1 MERLINYLLEK
12 ELATEQ
18 QIEKAREQQR
28 QSQQPM
34 TSLLIELGILDRGG
48 LLKALSEASGM
59 EVVDLERISPE
70 PAALEKV
77 PASQARLY
85 GVIPLK
91 FQDNSLTIALS
102 DPFNLRVVDDL
113 GFTTGA
119 EIIGKLAPRED
130 IHKAIQK
137 IYGSQLES
145 LGDLVGEIEKKLT
158 VSSVSETD
166 AEKLKDLA
174 SQTPVVKL
182 LDTVLLQAVND
193 KASDVHFEPFENEYR
208 IRYRVD
214 GVIYELVKPPSSL
227 HLAIASRIKVIANL
241 DVAESRLPQDGRI
254 MMTIEGRNVDL
265 RVSTL
270 PTIYGESIVMRVLD
284 KSAGHLGL
292 DRIGIHEDTL
302 GLIREFI
309 QLPNGI
315 ILVTGPTG
323 SGKTTTLYSALKEI
337 NTVDTK
343 IITTED
349 PVEYDISG
357 LIQVP
362 INPKID
368 LTFAKSLRAI
378 LRQDPDIIMVGEIRD
393 EETAQIATQAA
404 LTGHLVFSTLHTND
418 APGAVTRLLDM
429 EVEPFL
435 ITSTLRAVIAQRLV
449 RTLCQGCKQE
459 YFPTDGELKD
469 LGVTRE
475 KCAVWKHSDVSPRF
489 SRGKGCGQC
498 NQSGYKGLTG
508 IYEIFELNEEL
519 RAMII
524 ERVPSSELMRAARQR
539 GMRTL
544 REDGILK
551 ILEGSTTVEE
561 VLKETQ
567 LS

>member
-1 MERLINYLLEK
+1 MERLINYLLENG
-12 ELATEQ
+12 LATDQ

-28 QSQQPM
+28 QSQRPF
-34 TSLLIELGILDRGG
+34 TAVLVEIGILDREG
-48 LLKALSEASGM
+48 LLKTLSESSGM
-59 EVVDLERISPE
+59 EVVDLEKTAPQPESIS
-70 PAALEKV
+70 KI

-85 GVIPLK
+85 GIVPLK
-91 FQDNSLTIALS
+91 LEGNRLIIALA
-102 DPFNLRVVDDL
+102 DPFNLRVTDDL
-113 GFTTGA
+113 GFTTGC
-119 EIIGKLAPRED
+119 EIIGQLAPIED
-130 IHKAIQK
+130 IQKAIQK

-145 LGDLVGEIEKKLT
+145 LGDLVGEIQNKMPVVTAGEIDT
-158 VSSVSETD
+158 
-166 AEKLKDLA
+166 EKLKDLA
-174 SQTPVVKL
+174 SQAPVVKL

-193 KASDVHFEPFENEYR
+193 KASDVHFEPFENDYR

-214 GVIYELVKPPSSL
+214 GVIYELVKPPLSL
-227 HLAIASRIKVIANL
+227 HLAIASRIKVMSNL
-241 DVAESRLPQDGRI
+241 DVAENRLPQDGRI

-270 PTIYGESIVMRVLD
+270 PTVYGESIVMRVLD
-284 KSAGHLGL
+284 KTAGHLAL
-292 DRIGIHEDTL
+292 DKIGMHEDTL
-302 GLIREFI
+302 K
-309 QLPNGI
+309 QLRRLVELANGI
-315 ILVTGPTG
+315 LLVTGPTG

-349 PVEYDISG
+349 PVEYDIAG

-378 LRQDPDIIMVGEIRD
+378 LRQDPDVIMVGEIRD

-429 EVEPFL
+429 DVEPFL
-435 ITSTLRAVIAQRLV
+435 ITSTLRGVVAQRLV
-449 RTLCQGCKQE
+449 RRICKDCKEE

-469 LGVTRE
+469 LGVTRDE
-475 KCAVWKHSDVSPRF
+475 LQKRKNPF
-489 SRGKGCGQC
+489 SFYRGRGCGRC
-498 NQSGYKGLTG
+498 NKSGYRGLFG
-508 IYEIFELNEEL
+508 IYEVFEINEEL
-519 RAMII
+519 RGMII
-524 ERVPSSELMRAARQR
+524 DRLPSSELMQAARR
-539 GMRTL
+539 SGMRTL

-551 ILEGSTTVEE
+551 ILEGETTVEE

-567 LS
+567 L